1 MLYIGYTAT
10 NATPCHIHAP
20 TTHIKPLRFGNHVMY
35 SFSSKMSVPE
45 KADLKAKLREL
56 ECPFTWDI
64 SKADIAD
71 LEGITEKLQDRV
83 KFCPHRYHA
92 TYLNILSFVSHVKGN
107 NEGALEFL
115 SKAEAILKADKEVLT
130 AFLVTYANFA
140 WVHFHSGNL
149 GDVETYLGK
158 LEEIC
163 KGVSGALQYSCNLP
177 EVHGEKAWTFL
188 RLGATYYK
196 RAKVSFEKA
205 LEGDAGNVSFNVGY
219 GVVLYRIEGL
229 VQDERL
235 RSKKSEAIPQLEKA
249 LLLDPDNAEVM
260 VLLALKL
267 QKSDKYKSLKLI
279 EGALKLSSDVP
290 QVMRYVAK
298 YFRGEDSTEASLDI
312 LEKVLEQTPSSSF
325 LHHQIGMCH
334 KQQLIKM
341 LQKGPG
347 SCVPANLKRAKAE
360 QCVKHFSKAVELKPS
375 NTHAQVNLAEAY
387 SENEQLTEA
396 EEIFTELLRGG
407 SLRDPEK
414 QHVQTSYGLFLLY
427 KKRAEDRAVVQLKA
441 AYRMKMQNYNR
452 KQAGRKLEQI
462 AGRWRKNRQR
472 AAEASEILAFLRA
485 EDKLS
490 AETDLSAAFER
501 GMKFK

>member
-1 MLYIGYTAT
+1 
-10 NATPCHIHAP
+10 
-20 TTHIKPLRFGNHVMY
+20 
-35 SFSSKMSVPE
+35 MSVPE
-45 KADLKAKLREL
+45 KADHEAKLREL

-71 LEGITEKLQDRV
+71 LEGITERLQDRV
-83 KFCPHRYHA
+83 KFSPRRYHA
-92 TYLNILSFVSHVKGN
+92 TYLNILSFVSHFKGN

-115 SKAEAILKADKEVLT
+115 SKAEAILKEDKEVPT

-140 WVHFHSGNL
+140 WIHFHSGNL

-163 KGVSGALQYSCNLP
+163 KGVSGALRYSCNLP

-188 RLGATYYK
+188 SLGASNYK

-205 LEGDAGNVSFNVGY
+205 LEGDAENVSFNVGY
-219 GVVLYRIEGL
+219 GVVLYRLEGL

-235 RSKKSEAIPQLEKA
+235 KSKKSEAIPQLEKA
-249 LLLDPDNAEVM
+249 LLLDPNKEVM

-279 EGALKLSSDVP
+279 EGALKPSSDVP

-312 LEKVLEQTPSSSF
+312 LEKALEQTPSSSF
-325 LHHQIGMCH
+325 LHHQIGMFH

-341 LQKGPG
+341 LQKGPR

-360 QCVKHFSKAVELKPS
+360 QCIKHFSKAVELKPS

-396 EEIFTELLRGG
+396 EEIFTKLLRDG
-407 SLRDPEK
+407 SLRDPDK
-414 QHVQTSYGLFLLY
+414 QHLHTSYGLFLLY

-462 AGRWRKNRQR
+462 AERWRKNRQR